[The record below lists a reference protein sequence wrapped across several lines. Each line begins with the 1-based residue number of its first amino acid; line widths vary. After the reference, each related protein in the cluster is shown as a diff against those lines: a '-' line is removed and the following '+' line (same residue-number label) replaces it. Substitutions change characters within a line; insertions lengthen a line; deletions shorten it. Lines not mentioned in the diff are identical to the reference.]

1 VCVPLR
7 AAQCATYCWA
17 DTSPSRQWR
26 DSPPAACARRSIA
39 QAGSD
44 CRRTAH
50 RHVEQIRTCASGIS
64 SRLAGH
70 ARRVTSQ
77 RRRPLLRLDRYI
89 CRQRACPPCMPIESV
104 CRSPPLRRRTAWPF
118 LCAEVPHSAV
128 ASRRPAAPAPV
139 AWRARRMRDP
149 CSGDAPDP
157 QPSRATRPGSLGR
170 SPGWDGAM
178 CLPQPAY
185 RVHSQQD
192 VVNYPRRRPR
202 CAD

>member
-1 VCVPLR
+1 MRSVACCAVCYLLLGRHKSEQAMEGQPAGCVCAPLD
-7 AAQCATYCWA
+7 CASRVGLPPNSPQTCRA
-17 DTSPSRQWR
+17 DTYMRIWHFI
-26 DSPPAACARRSIA
+26 AACR
-39 QAGSD
+39 
-44 CRRTAH
+44 
-50 RHVEQIRTCASGIS
+50 
-64 SRLAGH
+64 H